1 MFHDHTARATEELAD
16 TLFNSKKITQKLS
29 DFNFKKSDA
38 LVLQNYIS
46 LSLES
51 LSNKKMLNPNE
62 FKSRLASSKNFEQDI
77 KIKNE
82 LRSIISRES
91 SQIQKEEL
99 VVAINNIIYF
109 ASRYGNKTLINYTD
123 CTNDSLDTYGIQYS
137 VVQLKSSRTKKVFDE
152 YVPSSPK
159 NLKKY
164 IAQRMQKLKWG
175 KFDKSSSLIV
185 LPFEEKSLA
194 LFLALAEYGTVEQ
207 KEFIKAVVELSTYNR
222 GRIQLLDAKNRHKF
236 WKVFSSDVTE
246 DDIKGWT
253 STIEDTTSKIKKG
266 NLSVEEAFYKVL
278 KEKAQNNTFLLKQ
291 LDSLKSKRCFF
302 K

>member
-1 MFHDHTARATEELAD
+1 MIHDHIASANDLLTD
-16 TLFNSKKITQKLS
+16 TLFNSKKLTEKLS

-38 LVLQNYIS
+38 LVLQNYFS
-46 LSLES
+46 LSIES
-51 LSNKKMLNPNE
+51 LSNKKVLNANE
-62 FKSRLASSKNFEQDI
+62 FKTKLAGSKYFEQDI

-82 LRSIISRES
+82 LKTIITKES
-91 SQIQKEEL
+91 SKIQKEEL
-99 VVAINNIIYF
+99 LDAINNIIYF
-109 ASRYGNKTLINYTD
+109 GSRYGSKTLINYTD
-123 CTNDSLDTYGIQYS
+123 CTNDSLDAYGIKFS
-137 VVQLKSSRTKKVFDE
+137 VVKLKSSRTKKVLDE

-159 NLKKY
+159 NLKKF
-164 IAQRMQKLKWG
+164 ISQRMQKFKWG

-194 LFLALAEYGTVEQ
+194 LFLALSEYGTTDQ
-207 KEFIKAVVELSTYNR
+207 KEFIDAVVELSKNSG
-222 GRIQLLDAKNRHKF
+222 GRVQLLDAKKRHKF
-236 WKVFSSDVTE
+236 WKVFSSDITE

-278 KEKAQNNTFLLKQ
+278 KEKAQNNAFLLKQ
-291 LDSLKSKRCFF
+291 LESLKSKRCFF